1 MSAALI
7 FGQLR
12 ANFGRFLA
20 TILAIAISVAFIV
33 ASGGLVTSL
42 QKSVLDIFGQ
52 KYVDASVVVD
62 GVGDRTSATTDEDRA
77 QLADQET
84 QALEAIRNTEGVAA
98 ATVDRETN
106 LRVIPD
112 SGDTQRFTTITSLAG
127 DDELRWQELK
137 EGEFPE
143 APGELLAPAGEGME
157 VGDSATLRL
166 AGNHDPQHGTVVGT
180 YDYIAQPDNISDF
193 PLFTTDAQLRE
204 WSPNAGGEIR
214 IAGTAE
220 DSPQAQQALRTEVA
234 QSLSNIVGSDNFEI
248 RTADYKTRDAAELIL
263 GGLKAFNLAVYAFSV
278 IAIAVAAL
286 VISTTF
292 AVLMAGRIRQIALL
306 RTVGASKAQTRA
318 MALGE
323 ALIIAALGTAAGLAL
338 GTWAT
343 GAITANADAFGVQFP
358 ITDEPIPARSFALA
372 LFVGIVVTLAAAA
385 VPIARATSHSPL
397 AALRPVD
404 VKPVHPV
411 SLALICVLG
420 AAVAVAGWLG
430 MSHFADQS
438 SPVYAAGFGVVS
450 FIGILALMCALV
462 PLALGALGRLLAFLP
477 GVTVMLAF
485 RNAARSPRRTGS
497 IVAALLVGV
506 TLVSCMTAGIALLKP
521 TLEAKFINR
530 IPLDVAVSAPDGIL
544 PAEIP
549 DQLATAPGVDQLV
562 RITAMPI
569 EVEDD
574 SVSSGSR
581 SQVARTAD
589 PAELGAIMS
598 RPVTLPEPGEIVVPE
613 SSPLSSYFAD
623 AAKAGESIP
632 VTFFEDDVR
641 ELTPV
646 MSNDPWV
653 LVNPADAPPWPEPR
667 GSNGEPWPEG
677 MEIPAEFIP
686 REEAWLQMDPNATDE
701 QREDDLAGIRTI
713 VADIREDT
721 TVSESFA
728 GREQLRES
736 VGTAVTA
743 SYLLVA
749 ISVLIA
755 LLAIIN
761 TFVLAVRERRLASA
775 LLRDVGAT
783 RLGITTSIVIE
794 ALAIALISSVIG
806 VIAGSKF
813 AEVGVRAFLGS
824 TGAAAASTPAV
835 SPTMIVAVSVIGS
848 GICALLSTISLAGSR
863 ASR

>member
-1 MSAALI
+1 MSGALI
-7 FGQLR
+7 LGQLR

-20 TILAIAISVAFIV
+20 TILAITISVAFIV
-33 ASGGLVTSL
+33 ASGGLITSL

-52 KYVDASVVVD
+52 KYVDSTVVVE
-62 GVGDRTSATTDEDRA
+62 GVGDRSSATNDEDRE
-77 QLADQET
+77 QLAQQET
-84 QALEAIRNTEGVAA
+84 QALDAINGLENVEAS
-98 ATVDRETN
+98 TVDRETN

-112 SGDTQRFTTITSLAG
+112 SGDTQRFTTLTSLAEDG
-127 DDELRWQELK
+127 PLRWQQLA
-137 EGEFPE
+137 EGKYPE
-143 APGELLAPAGEGME
+143 GPGELLAPEGEGME
-157 VGDSATLRL
+157 VGETATLRL
-166 AGNHDPQHGTVVGT
+166 SGNSEAQHGTIVGT
-180 YDYIAQPDNISDF
+180 YDYIAQPDNVADF
-193 PLFTTDAQLRE
+193 PLFATDAQLRE

-214 IAGTAE
+214 IAGAP
-220 DSPQAQQALRTEVA
+220 DANQQELRTEVA
-234 QSLSNIVGSDNFEI
+234 AALKPIEGANNFDI
-248 RTADYKTRDAAELIL
+248 RTADYKIRDAAELLL
-263 GGLKAFNLAVYAFSV
+263 GGLKALNLAIYAFSI

-292 AVLMAGRIRQIALL
+292 AVLMAGRVRQIALL

-323 ALIIAALGTAAGLAL
+323 AIIIAAIGTALGLAL
-338 GTWAT
+338 GTWGSSTIA
-343 GAITANADAFGVQFP
+343 ANADAFGVQFP
-358 ITDEPIPARSFALA
+358 IATEPVPARSYALGI
-372 LFVGIVVTLAAAA
+372 FVGVVVTIGAALL
-385 VPIARATSHSPL
+385 PIMRATSHSPL
-397 AALRPVD
+397 AALRPLD
-404 VKPVHPV
+404 VKPIHPA
-411 SLALICVLG
+411 SLAAICVVG
-420 AAVAVAGWLG
+420 GAVAAGGWVG
-430 MSHFADQS
+430 MSHYADLR

-450 FIGILALMCALV
+450 FVGILALMCALV
-462 PLALGALGRLLAFLP
+462 PLLLGALGRLLAFLP

-506 TLVSCMTAGIALLKP
+506 TLVSCMTAGVALLKP

-549 DQLATAPGVDQLV
+549 DQLGNAEGVSRLV

-569 EVEDD
+569 SVEDD

-589 PAELGAIMS
+589 PGEIDAIMS
-598 RPVTLPEPGEIVVPE
+598 RQVTLPEPGQIVVPE
-613 SSPLSSYFAD
+613 SSPMSSYFED
-623 AAKAGESIP
+623 AARAETPIP

-653 LVNPADAPPWPEPR
+653 LVNPEDAPPWPVAQGP
-667 GSNGEPWPEG
+667 NGEPWPEG
-677 MEIPAEFIP
+677 VEIPKEFIP
-686 REEAWLQMDPNATDE
+686 REEAWLQIDPNLPDQ

-713 VADIREDT
+713 VSDIREDT
-721 TVSESFA
+721 TVSESFT

-736 VGTAVTA
+736 VGTAITA
-743 SYLLVA
+743 AYLIVG

-755 LLAIIN
+755 LLAVIN
-761 TFVLAVRERRLASA
+761 TFVLAVRERRSTSA
-775 LLRDVGAT
+775 LLRNVGAT
-783 RLGITTSIVIE
+783 STGISASIVVE
-794 ALAIALISSVIG
+794 ATVIALMSSVSS

-813 AEVGVRAFLGS
+813 AGAGVIAFLGS
-824 TGAAAASTPAV
+824 TSLEAASSPAA
-835 SPTMIVAVSVIGS
+835 SPTLIVVVAVIGS
-848 GICALLSTISLAGSR
+848 SVGALLSTSSLASLR

>member
-1 MSAALI
+1 MSAALVL
-7 FGQLR
+7 GQLR

-52 KYVDASVVVD
+52 KYVDAAVVVE
-62 GVGDRTSATTDEDRA
+62 GVGDRTSATSDEDRA
-77 QLADQET
+77 QLADQEA
-84 QALEAIRNTEGVAA
+84 QALDVIRNTEGVQA

-127 DDELRWQELK
+127 DEQLRWQELK
-137 EGEFPE
+137 EGTYPE

-157 VGDSATLRL
+157 VGDTATLRL
-166 AGNHDPQHGTVVGT
+166 AGNQDAQHGTVVGT

-193 PLFTTDAQLRE
+193 PLFTTDEQLRE

-220 DSPQAQQALRTEVA
+220 DSPQAQQALRTEIA
-234 QSLSNIVGSDNFEI
+234 QALQNIDGSDNFEI
-248 RTADYKTRDAAELIL
+248 RTADYKIRDAAELLL
-263 GGLKAFNLAVYAFSV
+263 GGLKALNLAVYAFSV

-338 GTWAT
+338 GAWAT

-358 ITDEPIPARSFALA
+358 ITSEPIPARSFALA
-372 LFVGIVVTLAAAA
+372 IFVGIVVTLAAAA
-385 VPIARATSHSPL
+385 VPIAKATSHSPL

-411 SLALICVLG
+411 SLALICALG

-430 MSHFADQS
+430 MSHFADLR
-438 SPVYAAGFGVVS
+438 SPVLAAGFGVVS
-450 FIGILALMCALV
+450 FVGILALMCALV

-506 TLVSCMTAGIALLKP
+506 TVVSCMTAGIALLKP

-569 EVEDD
+569 KIEDD

-589 PAELGAIMS
+589 PAELDEIMS

-613 SSPLSSYFAD
+613 SSPLSSYFSG
-623 AAKAGESIP
+623 AAEAKEPIP
-632 VTFFEDDVR
+632 VTFFKDDVR

-653 LVNPADAPPWPEPR
+653 LVNPADAPPWPEPQ
-667 GSNGEPWPEG
+667 GPNGEPWPEG
-677 MEIPAEFIP
+677 MSIPKEFIP
-686 REEAWLQMDPNATDE
+686 REEAWLQMDPNASDQ

-728 GREQLRES
+728 GREQLRDS

-743 SYLLVA
+743 AYLLVA
-749 ISVLIA
+749 ISVAIA
-755 LLAIIN
+755 ILSLFNTILLSIKEN
-761 TFVLAVRERRLASA
+761 RRLTHLLNTIGSTRTA
-775 LLRDVGAT
+775 LAFVVSLEFIA
-783 RLGITTSIVIE
+783 ISIATSI
-794 ALAIALISSVIG
+794 IG
-806 VIAGSKF
+806 YM
-813 AEVGVRAFLGS
+813 LGS
-824 TGAAAASTPAV
+824 LFATV
-835 SPTMIVAVSVIGS
+835 
-848 GICALLSTISLAGSR
+848 GIETLI
-863 ASR
+863 